1 MVHGMSFN
9 FFATRASDMVNCER
23 SFFFFQ
29 VGERDFAL
37 MCKYEGGADFGW
49 RGRRVARTS
58 GGADVGWR
66 GLRVA
71 RTSGGADVGWRGRR
85 VARNVV
91 CAKIWFARM
100 SGRYTGRNGVLCIE
114 HTSNLLLSISERNYE
129 CCCSWYN

>member
-66 GLRVA
+66 GRRVA

-85 VARNVV
+85 VARTSGH
-91 CAKIWFARM
+91 AKCGLRENMVRADVGSLYWTQRC
-100 SGRYTGRNGVLCIE
+100 TL
-114 HTSNLLLSISERNYE
+114 H
-129 CCCSWYN
+129 